1 VPKYDL
7 AVVGAGLGGLA
18 ATALLS
24 KKNKKAI
31 VFEPGN
37 AVGGALRTF
46 EKGGFVFTT
55 GPALSFG
62 FERGGAI
69 QDLYENLGV
78 SHNASLLSP
87 CYQVALPD
95 RRITV
100 YAEQG
105 ETLEELRREF
115 PNEIDALA
123 RFYRDLKKKSIQ
135 NIKNRFFA
143 NLSSRISA
151 GGFIRRY
158 SFSRELIAFLDIQS
172 RYFFGQTVDDISL
185 ASLITLCDT
194 APLMIQGGFKKIVQQ
209 MVDVLLKNG
218 GEVQYHV
225 PLAEI
230 AFNDKQ
236 KTGVTTP
243 QGFVESAFVLLN
255 TQQQQREHVL
265 FMGTRNEVVP
275 IGMLA
280 NVIGLTD
287 YSYPERFFALTLS
300 EPDDE
305 TAAPKGMRT
314 LTASFQP
321 WFATQ
326 SQDELMR
333 VIGGL
338 IPFLS
343 EFLVFSELF
352 KPESY
357 SYIVPKEVSFKPVR
371 TQNSQMLLSRS
382 SKRGMYMLL
391 DGTGTPA
398 QSIAA
403 ARVLVERLG

>member
-18 ATALLS
+18 VTALIS
-24 KKNKKAI
+24 RKNMKAI
-31 VFEPGN
+31 IIEPGK
-37 AVGGALRTF
+37 AAGGALRTF
-46 EKGGFVFTT
+46 EKGGFVFAT

-69 QDLYENLGV
+69 QDLYEKLGV

-105 ETLEELRREF
+105 ETLEELKREF
-115 PNEIDALA
+115 PDEIDVIA

-143 NLSSRISA
+143 YLSSRRSA

-158 SFSRELIAFLDIQS
+158 KFSRELIAFLDVQS
-172 RYFFGQTVDDISL
+172 RYFFSQPIDDISL
-185 ASLITLCDT
+185 ASLITLCNT
-194 APLMIQGGFKKIVQQ
+194 APLMVQGGFKKIVQQ
-209 MVDVLLKNG
+209 MVEVLLKNG
-218 GEVQYHV
+218 CEIKYHV
-225 PLAEI
+225 PLAGI
-230 AFNDKQ
+230 AFNDKRR
-236 KTGVTTP
+236 GGITTP
-243 QGFVESAFVLLN
+243 QGFIESAFVLLN
-255 TQQQQREHVL
+255 TEQQQREHVL
-265 FMGTRNEVVP
+265 FMGIRDEVVP
-275 IGMLA
+275 VGMLA

-287 YSYPERFFALTLS
+287 YSFPERFFALTLS
-300 EPDDE
+300 DPGDE
-305 TAAPKGMRT
+305 TVAPKGTRA

-338 IPFLS
+338 IPFLNK
-343 EFLVFSELF
+343 FLVISELY
-352 KPESY
+352 KPESRRY
-357 SYIVPKEVSFKPVR
+357 DVPEDLSFKPVR
-371 TQNSQMLLSRS
+371 AQDRQMLLSRS
-382 SKRGMYMLL
+382 SMRGVYMLL
-391 DGTGTPA
+391 DGTATPA

-403 ARVLVERLG
+403 ARTLVERIG

>member
-1 VPKYDL
+1 VSKYDL

-31 VFEPGN
+31 VIEFGN

-115 PNEIDALA
+115 PNEIDSIA
-123 RFYRDLKKKSIQ
+123 RFYRDLKRKSIQ
-135 NIKNRFFA
+135 NIKNRSFA
-143 NLSSRISA
+143 YLSSRISA
-151 GGFIRRY
+151 GRFIRKY
-158 SFSRELIAFLDIQS
+158 SFSRGLIAFLDVQS
-172 RYFFGQTVDDISL
+172 RYFFRKPVDDISL

-194 APLMIQGGFKKIVQQ
+194 APLMVQGGFKKIVQQ

-218 GEVQYHV
+218 GEIQYQV

-230 AFNDKQ
+230 AFNDKR
-236 KTGVTTP
+236 KKGVTTP

-255 TQQQQREHVL
+255 TEQQQKEHVL
-265 FMGTRNEVVP
+265 FIAIRDEVVP

-287 YSYPERFFALTLS
+287 YSYPEHFFALTLS
-300 EPDDE
+300 DQDDE
-305 TAAPKGMRT
+305 TVAPKGMRT

-338 IPFLS
+338 IPFLH
-343 EFLVFSELF
+343 EFLVFSELY

-357 SYIVPKEVSFKPVR
+357 SYTVPKEVSFKPVR
-371 TQNSQMLLSRS
+371 AQNSLMLLSRS
-382 SKRGMYMLL
+382 SNGGVYMLL

-403 ARVLVERLG
+403 ARMLVERLV